1 MIMTVLDRIK
11 HWFEPPHPMTT
22 GFYEYHTPPDSPQQ
36 FRMHLRVEKDGHGVL
51 LINAARMLH
60 LNQTAT
66 EHASLLLQGKS
77 AQEASRELAKRYKV
91 SPQTARADFEELEEI
106 ISSLAQAG
114 EEVCPVTYLD
124 VQRIEPMSAE
134 ISAPYRMDLALTY
147 RCQNDCPHC
156 YVGRPAGFPE
166 ISTEQWKRVIDRCWE
181 LGIPHLTF
189 TGGEATL
196 RPDLAELLQYAED
209 VGLITGLQTNGR
221 KLRDRDYLDQLLLA
235 GLDHVQITLES
246 HDPAIHDRMV
256 GVEGAWQETV
266 EGIKAV
272 VDADIYMMTN
282 TTMTTENV
290 GGLPGNP
297 GDPGRGQ
304 GGIEETIAF
313 AASLGVPT
321 FGCNSLIYSGAAVA
335 VGSGIREAD
344 LAPILERVKEA
355 TQAHQMRLIWYTP
368 TQYCEFDPIGMELGI
383 KGCTAARYN
392 MCVEPNGDVIP
403 CQSYFV
409 ALGNILSDSW
419 DSIWDHELAR
429 YLRNRD
435 FMMEKCHDCPDQVLC
450 GGGCPLYAQHHAVES
465 AGETGA

>member
-1 MIMTVLDRIK
+1 MTIVDRVK
-11 HWFEPPHPMTT
+11 SWFEAPQPLSP
-22 GFYEYHTPPDSPQQ
+22 GIYSYQTPPDAAQQ
-36 FRMHLRVEKDGHGVL
+36 FRLHLRVEKDRHGVL
-51 LINAARMLH
+51 LINAARVLH

-66 EHASLLLQGKS
+66 EHAALLLQGKT
-77 AQEASRELAKRYKV
+77 AEEAARQISQRYKV
-91 SPQTARADFEELEEI
+91 GRETARTDFEELQETI
-106 ISSLAQAG
+106 WTFAQAG

-134 ISAPYRMDLALTY
+134 LSAPYRMDLALTY

-156 YVGRPAGFPE
+156 YVGRPKDFSE
-166 ISTEQWKRVIDRCWE
+166 MSTEQWKHVIDRCWE

-196 RPDLAELLQYAED
+196 RPDLVELIQYAED
-209 VGLITGLQTNGR
+209 VGLVTGLQTNGR
-221 KLRDRDYLDQLLLA
+221 RLRDRAYLDELLLA

-266 EGIKAV
+266 EGIRTV

-282 TTMTTENV
+282 TTMTTENT
-290 GGLPGNP
+290 
-297 GDPGRGQ
+297 

-335 VGSGIREAD
+335 VGNGIREGE
-344 LAPILERVKEA
+344 LEPILERVKAA
-355 TQAHQMRLIWYTP
+355 TQEHHMRLIWYTP
-368 TQYCEFDPIGMELGI
+368 TQYCELDPVGMELGV

-403 CQSYFV
+403 CQSYYV
-409 ALGNILSDSW
+409 ALGNILSDPW
-419 DSIWDHELAR
+419 EAIWDHELAR

-435 FMMEKCHDCPDQVLC
+435 FMMAKCYDCPDQILC
-450 GGGCPLYAQHHAVES
+450 GGGCPLYAQHHSES
-465 AGETGA
+465 K

>member
-1 MIMTVLDRIK
+1 MTIIDRVK
-11 HWFEPPHPMTT
+11 SWFEAPHPLEP
-22 GFYEYHTPPDSPQQ
+22 GIYSYQTPPDAQVQ
-36 FRMHLRVEKDGHGVL
+36 YRMHLRVEKDRHGVL

-66 EHASLLLQGKS
+66 EYAKLILEEKTADEAAREI
-77 AQEASRELAKRYKV
+77 AQRYKV
-91 SPQTARADFEELEEI
+91 SRETAHADFEELQETI
-106 ISSLAQAG
+106 TAIAQAG

-124 VQRIEPMSAE
+124 VERIEPMSAE
-134 ISAPYRMDLALTY
+134 LSAPYRMDLALTY

-156 YVGRPAGFPE
+156 YVDRPKDFPE
-166 ISTEQWKRVIDRCWE
+166 MSTEQWKRVIDRCWK

-196 RPDLAELLQYAED
+196 RPDLVELVQYAED

-221 KLRDRDYLDQLLLA
+221 KLRDRDYLDELLLA

-246 HDPAIHDRMV
+246 HDPAVHDRMV

-266 EGIKAV
+266 AGIKTV

-290 GGLPGNP
+290 
-297 GDPGRGQ
+297 DS
-304 GGIEETIAF
+304 IEETIAF

-321 FGCNSLIYSGAAVA
+321 FGCNSLIYSGSAVA
-335 VGSGIREAD
+335 VGSGIREGE
-344 LAPILERVKEA
+344 LEPILERVKEA
-355 TQAHQMRLIWYTP
+355 TQVHHMRLIWYTP
-368 TQYCEFDPIGMELGI
+368 TQYCELDPVGMELGI

-403 CQSYFV
+403 CQSYYT
-409 ALGNILSDSW
+409 ALGNILADPW
-419 DSIWDHELAR
+419 EAIWDHELAR

-435 FMMEKCHDCPDQVLC
+435 FMMEKCYDCPDQVLC
-450 GGGCPLYAQHHAVES
+450 GGGCPLYAQHHDQ
-465 AGETGA
+465 

>member
-1 MIMTVLDRIK
+1 MTILDRVK
-11 HWFEPPHPMTT
+11 NWFEPAKPLTS
-22 GFYEYHTPPDSPQQ
+22 GFYEYHTAPDAPQQ

-66 EHASLLLQGKS
+66 EYARLVLQGKS
-77 AQEASRELAKRYKV
+77 ADEGAREIAQRYKV
-91 SPQTARADFEELEEI
+91 SQETARADFEELQETI
-106 ISSLAQAG
+106 WAIAQSG

-124 VQRIEPMSAE
+124 VERIEPMSTE
-134 ISAPYRMDLALTY
+134 MSAPYRMDLALTY

-156 YVGRPAGFPE
+156 YVGRPKDFPE
-166 ISTEQWKRVIDRCWE
+166 MSTEQWKRVIDRCWE

-196 RPDLAELLQYAED
+196 RPDLVELVQYAED

-221 KLRDRDYLDQLLLA
+221 RLRDRAYLDELLLA

-256 GVEGAWQETV
+256 GAEGAWAETV
-266 EGIKAV
+266 AGVRTV

-290 GGLPGNP
+290 A
-297 GDPGRGQ
+297 
-304 GGIEETIAF
+304 GIEETIAF

-335 VGSGIREAD
+335 VGTGLREAD
-344 LAPILERVKEA
+344 LEPILERVKEA
-355 TQAHQMRLIWYTP
+355 TQEHQMRLIWYTP
-368 TQYCEFDPIGMELGI
+368 TRYCELDPIGMELGI
-383 KGCTAARYN
+383 KGCTAAIYN
-392 MCVEPNGDVIP
+392 MCTEPNGDIIP

-409 ALGNILSDSW
+409 ALGNILEDSW
-419 DSIWDHELAR
+419 ESIWDHELAR

-435 FMMEKCHDCPDQVLC
+435 FMMEKCYDCPDQVLC
-450 GGGCPLYAQHHAVES
+450 GGGCPLYAQQQAV
-465 AGETGA
+465 GD

>member
-1 MIMTVLDRIK
+1 MTIVDRVK
-11 HWFEPPHPMTT
+11 SWFEAPQPLRS
-22 GFYEYHTPPDSPQQ
+22 GIYHYQTPPDAPQQ
-36 FRMHLRVEKDGHGVL
+36 FRLHLRVEKDGHGVL
-51 LINAARMLH
+51 LINAAKMLH

-66 EHASLLLQGKS
+66 ELASLILQEKS
-77 AQEASRELAKRYKV
+77 AEEAVRHLARRYKV
-91 SPQTARADFEELEEI
+91 NRETAQADFEELQETI
-106 ISSLAQAG
+106 WTIAQSG

-147 RCQNDCPHC
+147 HCQNDCPHC
-156 YVGRPAGFPE
+156 YVGRPREFPE
-166 ISTEQWKRVIDRCWE
+166 MSTEQWKRVIDRCWE

-196 RPDLAELLQYAED
+196 RPDLVELIQHAED

-221 KLRDRDYLDQLLLA
+221 KLRDRAYLDQLLLA

-246 HDPAIHDRMV
+246 HDPAVHDRMV

-266 EGIKAV
+266 EGIKTV
-272 VDADIYMMTN
+272 VAADIYMMTN

-290 GGLPGNP
+290 GS
-297 GDPGRGQ
+297 
-304 GGIEETIAF
+304 IEETIAF

-335 VGSGIREAD
+335 VGNGIPEGE
-344 LAPILERVKEA
+344 LSPILERVK
-355 TQAHQMRLIWYTP
+355 QAAYDHQMRLIWYTP
-368 TQYCEFDPIGMELGI
+368 TQYCELDPVGMELGI

-403 CQSYFV
+403 CQSYYV
-409 ALGNILSDSW
+409 ALGNILADPW
-419 DSIWDHELAR
+419 EAIWDHELAR

-435 FMMEKCHDCPDQVLC
+435 FMMEKCHDCPDQILC
-450 GGGCPLYAQHHAVES
+450 GGGCPLYAQHYTPGDAS
-465 AGETGA
+465 RPG

>member
-1 MIMTVLDRIK
+1 MTLFQRVKD
-11 HWFEPPHPMTT
+11 WFEPPRPLQPGM
-22 GFYEYHTPPDSPQQ
+22 YEYHTGPDAQQQ
-36 FRMHLRVEKDGHGVL
+36 FRLHLRVEKDGRGVL
-51 LINAARMLH
+51 LINAAKVLH

-66 EHASLLLQGKS
+66 EHASMILQGKS
-77 AQEASRELAKRYKV
+77 AEEAARELAKRYKV
-91 SPQTARADFEELEEI
+91 DQQTARADYEELQET
-106 ISSLAQAG
+106 ISTLAQAG

-166 ISTEQWKRVIDRCWE
+166 ISTEQWKRIIDRCWE

-196 RPDLAELLQYAED
+196 RPDLVELLQYAED

-221 KLRDRDYLDQLLLA
+221 ALRDRAYVDQLLLA

-256 GVEGAWQETV
+256 GVEGAWEETV
-266 EGIKAV
+266 AGIRAV
-272 VDADIYMMTN
+272 VDADVYMMTN

-290 GGLPGNP
+290 GG
-297 GDPGRGQ
+297 
-304 GGIEETIAF
+304 IAETIAF

-335 VGSGIREAD
+335 VGTGLRED
-344 LAPILERVKEA
+344 ELVPILERVKEA
-355 TQAHQMRLIWYTP
+355 TQEHHMRLIWYTP

-409 ALGNILSDSW
+409 ALGNLLNDPW
-419 DSIWDHELAR
+419 ESIWDHELAR

-435 FMMEKCHDCPDQVLC
+435 FMMEKCHDCPDQILC
-450 GGGCPLYAQHHAVES
+450 GGGCPLYAKHHG
-465 AGETGA
+465 GEPEAQA

>member
-1 MIMTVLDRIK
+1 MTIVDRVK
-11 HWFEPPHPMTT
+11 SWFEAPHPLEP
-22 GFYEYHTPPDSPQQ
+22 GIYSYQTPPDAPVQY
-36 FRMHLRVEKDGHGVL
+36 RMHLRVEKDRHGVL

-66 EHASLLLQGKS
+66 EYAKLILEEKPANEAAREI
-77 AQEASRELAKRYKV
+77 AQRYKV
-91 SPQTARADFEELEEI
+91 SQETARADFEELQETI
-106 ISSLAQAG
+106 TAIAQAG

-124 VQRIEPMSAE
+124 IERIEPMSAE
-134 ISAPYRMDLALTY
+134 LSAPYRMDLALTY

-156 YVGRPAGFPE
+156 YVGRPKDFPE
-166 ISTEQWKRVIDRCWE
+166 MSTEQWKRVIDRCWE

-196 RPDLAELLQYAED
+196 RPDLVELVQYAED

-221 KLRDRDYLDQLLLA
+221 ELRDPAYLDELLLA

-246 HDPAIHDRMV
+246 HDPAVHDRMV
-256 GVEGAWQETV
+256 GVKGAWQETV
-266 EGIKAV
+266 EGIKTV

-290 GGLPGNP
+290 
-297 GDPGRGQ
+297 

-321 FGCNSLIYSGAAVA
+321 FGCNSLIYSGSAVA
-335 VGSGIREAD
+335 VGSGIRERD
-344 LAPILERVKEA
+344 LEPILERVKET
-355 TQAHQMRLIWYTP
+355 TQAHDMRLIWYTP
-368 TQYCEFDPIGMELGI
+368 TQYCELDPVGMELGI
-383 KGCTAARYN
+383 KGCTAAQYN

-403 CQSYFV
+403 CQSYYV
-409 ALGNILSDSW
+409 ALGNILSTPW
-419 DSIWDHELAR
+419 ESIWEHELAR

-435 FMMEKCHDCPDQVLC
+435 FMMEKCYDCPDQVLC
-450 GGGCPLYAQHHAVES
+450 GGGCPLYAQHHAE
-465 AGETGA
+465 

>member
-1 MIMTVLDRIK
+1 MAIPIWERVK
-11 HWFEPPHPMTT
+11 SWFEP
-22 GFYEYHTPPDSPQQ
+22 YEPLAPGIYQYQTPPDSPQQ
-36 FRMHLRVEKDGHGVL
+36 FRLHLRVEKDGHGVL

-66 EHASLLLQGKS
+66 EHASFILEEKG
-77 AQEASRELAKRYKV
+77 ADEASREIARRYDV
-91 SPQTARADFEELEEI
+91 SRQTALADFEELQETI
-106 ISSLAQAG
+106 WSLAQAG

-134 ISAPYRMDLALTY
+134 LSAPYRMDLALTY

-156 YVGRPAGFPE
+156 YVGRPKDFPE
-166 ISTEQWKRVIDRCWE
+166 LTTEQWKQVIDRCWE
-181 LGIPHLTF
+181 QGIPHLTF

-196 RPDLAELLQYAED
+196 RPDLVELVQYAED

-221 KLRDRDYLDQLLLA
+221 RLRDRAYLDELLLA
-235 GLDHVQITLES
+235 GLDHIQITLES

-256 GVEGAWQETV
+256 GVKGAWDDTV
-266 EGIKAV
+266 EGIKTV

-290 GGLPGNP
+290 GG
-297 GDPGRGQ
+297 
-304 GGIEETIAF
+304 IEDTIAF

-321 FGCNSLIYSGAAVA
+321 FGCNSLIYSGSAVA
-335 VGSGIREAD
+335 VGNGIAESE
-344 LAPILERVKEA
+344 LTPILERVKEA
-355 TQAHQMRLIWYTP
+355 TTEHHLRLIWYTP

-383 KGCTAARYN
+383 KGCTAARHN

-403 CQSYFV
+403 CQSYY
-409 ALGNILSDSW
+409 ASLGNILTEPW
-419 DSIWDHELAR
+419 EAIWEHELAR

-435 FMMEKCHDCPDQVLC
+435 FVMEKCHDCPDQVLC
-450 GGGCPLYAQHHAVES
+450 GGGCPLYAQHHGASEGVE
-465 AGETGA
+465 AAE